1 MPSEKIKINT
11 GISPFPMPLVN
22 VGSIVNDKPNF
33 MTVAWFN
40 RLNSRPNL
48 WGMAIGKKQ
57 YTLEGINETQEFSMN
72 IPNVDLVV
80 KTDYAGIVSGR
91 DEDKTSQFDV
101 FFGES
106 KNAPMIKECPV
117 TAECKVYDIVELP
130 GSMLVLGEIVH
141 AYSEEIYMTDGVT
154 DSKKIR
160 PFVFTAPEHHY
171 RELGEKIG
179 TAFVD
184 GKSLSKS
191 E

>member
-1 MPSEKIKINT
+1 MPNPKIKINT
-11 GISPFPMPLVN
+11 GISPFPMPVVI
-22 VGSIVNDKPNF
+22 VGAIVEGKPNF

-48 WGMAIGKKQ
+48 WGMVIGEKQ
-57 YTLEGINETQEFSMN
+57 YTLEGIQEAREFSMN

-91 DEDKTSQFDV
+91 KEDKADHFEV

-130 GSMLVLGEIVH
+130 GSKFVIGEIIH

-179 TAFVD
+179 TAFAD
-184 GKSLSKS
+184 GKALLRD

>member
-1 MPSEKIKINT
+1 MPVVI
-11 GISPFPMPLVN
+11 
-22 VGSIVNDKPNF
+22 VGSIVNGKPNF

-40 RLNSRPNL
+40 RLNRHPNL

-57 YTLEGINETQEFSMN
+57 YTLEGINKTHEFSMN
-72 IPNVDLVV
+72 IPKIDLVV

-91 DEDKTSQFDV
+91 KEDKADHFDV

-106 KNAPMIKECPV
+106 KNAPMIKKCPV

-130 GSMLVLGEIVH
+130 GTMLVIGEIVH

-184 GKSLSKS
+184 GKELLKT

>member
-1 MPSEKIKINT
+1 MTYPKIKINI
-11 GISPFPMPLVN
+11 GISPFPMPVVI
-22 VGSIVNDKPNF
+22 VGSVVNSKPNF

-48 WGMAIGKKQ
+48 WGLAIGKKQ
-57 YTLEGINETQEFSMN
+57 YTLEGIKETREFSVN
-72 IPNVDLVV
+72 IPDVDSVV

-91 DEDKTSQFDV
+91 KEDKSSHFEV
-101 FFGES
+101 YFGES
-106 KNAPMIKECPV
+106 KNAPMIKECPI
-117 TAECKVYDIVELP
+117 TAECKVYDMVELP
-130 GSMLVLGEIVH
+130 GTMLVIGEIVH
-141 AYSEEIYMTDGVT
+141 AYSEEIYLTDGVT

-184 GKSLSKS
+184 GTALSIN

>member
-1 MPSEKIKINT
+1 MTNQKIKINP
-11 GISPFPMPLVN
+11 GISPFPMPVVI
-22 VGSIVNDKPNF
+22 VGSIVNNRPNF
-33 MTVAWFN
+33 MTVAWFS

-48 WGMAIGKKQ
+48 WGFAIGKKQ
-57 YTLEGINETQEFSMN
+57 YTLEGLTETREFSLN
-72 IPNVDLVV
+72 IPDVDLVV

-91 DEDKTSQFDV
+91 KEDKSSHFEI

-106 KNAPMIKECPV
+106 KNAPMIRECPV
-117 TAECKVYDIVELP
+117 NAECTVYDIIELP
-130 GSMLVLGEIVH
+130 GTMLVVGEIIH
-141 AYSEEIYMTDGVT
+141 AYAEEIYTTDRVL
-154 DSKKIR
+154 DSKKVR

-184 GKSLSKS
+184 GKGLSKN